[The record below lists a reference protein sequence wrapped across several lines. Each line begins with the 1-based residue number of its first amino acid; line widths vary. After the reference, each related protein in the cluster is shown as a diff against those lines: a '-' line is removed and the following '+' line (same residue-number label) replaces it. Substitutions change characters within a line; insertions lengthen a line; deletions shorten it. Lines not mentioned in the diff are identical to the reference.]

1 MINKIKDWYIAL
13 TRGGD
18 IYYSLSDTQ
27 FFWITASWLL
37 LLPAVVYATFF
48 AGRGTWKELAVYVVL
63 EVAVLTFKFAKYIRV
78 RHAGTEVELTQGE
91 DKNDEKSRYNRLWP
105 AVRKTDAPGDHRHD
119 CDTPHG

>member
-78 RHAGTEVELTQGE
+78 RHGSTEVELTQGKD
-91 DKNDEKSRYNRLWP
+91 DKNEIL
-105 AVRKTDAPGDHRHD
+105 
-119 CDTPHG
+119 